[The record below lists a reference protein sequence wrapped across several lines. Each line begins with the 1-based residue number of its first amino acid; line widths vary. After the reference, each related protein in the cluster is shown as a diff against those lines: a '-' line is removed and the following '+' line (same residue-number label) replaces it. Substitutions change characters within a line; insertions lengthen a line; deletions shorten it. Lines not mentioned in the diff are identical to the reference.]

1 MTRTGGWLVA
11 CALVGAACEPYR
23 PDAAEPSPM
32 PIDLRQAPSGG
43 APGQGALVE
52 DLTASARK
60 QAAAGDCDGS
70 RASAEQVRHADPD
83 YYRAFVVP
91 DPVITRCWSG
101 PASRPI
107 LPCGVAR
114 VEELN
119 PLGKNHVGTCTVES
133 SGPYDEL
140 RDNGRLIMRAG
151 EGKPLTAF
159 DARIPGPAGMR
170 VGMTG
175 GDIERQA
182 PAYSHVRCHAFAS
195 AFQCRLS
202 RVAEPPACGGDP
214 GAAVYVEF
222 ERPVDLREG
231 AEIAGDAAWRL
242 LRTRPIIGVVLAM
255 PC

>member
-1 MTRTGGWLVA
+1 MRWAAAVL
-11 CALVGAACEPYR
+11 LVGLVGCEPYR
-23 PDAAEPSPM
+23 PDAMEPSPSG
-32 PIDLRQAPSGG
+32 IDLRQAPAGS
-43 APGQGALVE
+43 APGQGAMVE

-60 QAAAGDCDGS
+60 EAAAGNCDGS
-70 RASAEQVRHADPD
+70 RKAAEQVRVTDPE
-83 YYRAFVVP
+83 YYLAFVVP

-101 PASRPI
+101 TGAAPRPL
-107 LPCGVAR
+107 LPCGAAR
-114 VEELN
+114 VEELD
-119 PLGKNHVGTCTVES
+119 PYGKNHVGTCTVES
-133 SGPYDEL
+133 NGPYDEL

-159 DARIPGPAGMR
+159 DARIPGPAGLR

-182 PAYSHVRCHAFAS
+182 PAYSHVRCRAFTS
-195 AFQCRLS
+195 ALQCRLS
-202 RVAEPPACGGDP
+202 RVVEPPACGAGES
-214 GAAVYVEF
+214 VHVEF

-242 LRTRPIIGVVLAM
+242 LRSRPIRGVVLSM